1 MQIGRDVIP
10 FKMEHAYDQPTAA
23 RQLMG
28 ILNYINDFSD
38 RKLNYMHPTFDKKY
52 SLIQL
57 FFNCK

>member
-1 MQIGRDVIP
+1 
-10 FKMEHAYDQPTAA
+10 MEHAYDQPTAA

-38 RKLNYMHPTFDKKY
+38 KKFNYLHPTFDKES

-57 FFNCK
+57 FFNCKKSSIESIR